1 MDLVPSVNK
10 KFPIMHKKKKQIK
23 RKNLNNNNNNNFRV
37 LIIKFNNL
45 NSYPHT
51 IFEGK
56 QTVKE
61 SSQLHNSI
69 YIIL

>member
-1 MDLVPSVNK
+1 
-10 KFPIMHKKKKQIK
+10 MHKKKKQIK
-23 RKNLNNNNNNNFRV
+23 RKNLKNLNNNNNNNNFRV

-45 NSYPHT
+45 NSYRHT

-56 QTVKE
+56 RTFKE
-61 SSQLHNSI
+61 SSQLYNLI

>member
-1 MDLVPSVNK
+1 
-10 KFPIMHKKKKQIK
+10 MHKKKKKQIK
-23 RKNLNNNNNNNFRV
+23 RKNLKNLNNNNNNNFRV

-61 SSQLHNSI
+61 SSQLHNLI